1 MKATVA
7 KFATV
12 QTVKDYLM
20 VQNMTKNGCLN
31 NQER

>member
-20 VQNMTKNGCLN
+20 VQTMTKNDSL
-31 NQER
+31 